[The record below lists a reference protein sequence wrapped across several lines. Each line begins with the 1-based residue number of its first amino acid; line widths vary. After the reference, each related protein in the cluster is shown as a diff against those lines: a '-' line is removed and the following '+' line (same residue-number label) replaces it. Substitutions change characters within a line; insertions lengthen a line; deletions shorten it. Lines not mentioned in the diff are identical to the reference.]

1 MIRWYIKKILKI
13 SKKQLLELRNK
24 FSKIVNYKV
33 NIQKSAVFLYTNI
46 KLQKAKLR
54 EYIFTIEYKIIKCLG
69 INLTVE
75 VKDLYLESNK
85 TLNEIIDDYTN
96 KWKYISYLW
105 IGRISVVK
113 MIILPNLIYRFNE
126 ISIKILITFFTE
138 LEQIKFAWKHKWS

>member
-33 NIQKSAVFLYTNI
+33 NIQKSAVFFYTNI

-54 EYIFTIEYKIIKCLG
+54 EYVFTIEYKIIKCLG

-96 KWKYISYLW
+96 KWKYISYL
-105 IGRISVVK
+105 
-113 MIILPNLIYRFNE
+113 
-126 ISIKILITFFTE
+126 
-138 LEQIKFAWKHKWS
+138 

>member
-24 FSKIVNYKV
+24 LSKIVNYKV

-46 KLQKAKLR
+46 KFQKAKLR

-96 KWKYISYLW
+96 KWKYISYL
-105 IGRISVVK
+105 
-113 MIILPNLIYRFNE
+113 
-126 ISIKILITFFTE
+126 
-138 LEQIKFAWKHKWS
+138 

>member
-46 KLQKAKLR
+46 KLQRAKLR

-96 KWKYISYLW
+96 KWKYISYL
-105 IGRISVVK
+105 
-113 MIILPNLIYRFNE
+113 
-126 ISIKILITFFTE
+126 
-138 LEQIKFAWKHKWS
+138 